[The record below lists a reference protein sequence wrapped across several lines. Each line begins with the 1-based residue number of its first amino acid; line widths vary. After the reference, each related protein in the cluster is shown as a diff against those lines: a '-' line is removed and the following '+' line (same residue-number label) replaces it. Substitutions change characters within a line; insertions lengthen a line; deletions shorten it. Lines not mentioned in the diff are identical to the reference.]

1 MEELPDFDEEEQ
13 KDEKDK
19 AMGKHTL
26 SIDILGLS
34 GKGYPQFFHG
44 LSPSFPIK
52 IIKMAI
58 LRQTHLLL
66 VLSFALRPCWKK
78 VPGEWRCQESEPSR
92 NACARDAQWGPGD
105 VRKGLESPKVE
116 MGFLVWVFSRHLD
129 DVLVNQMFVHGHWSV
144 KTSRKTHKNIVWVWR
159 CGRPRLHLAS

>member
-1 MEELPDFDEEEQ
+1 MHSVQWKRSRFFLVFPRNHSLFASWRSCFSRPLEELPDFDEEEQ

-34 GKGYPQFFHG
+34 GKGYPKFFHG
-44 LSPSFPIK
+44 LSPSFP
-52 IIKMAI
+52 IKMAI

-92 NACARDAQWGPGD
+92 NACARDTQWGPAD
-105 VRKGLESPKVE
+105 D
-116 MGFLVWVFSRHLD
+116 LVMCARDWSLQKLRWSR
-129 DVLVNQMFVHGHWSV
+129 G
-144 KTSRKTHKNIVWVWR
+144 SRVSF
-159 CGRPRLHLAS
+159 LHLSWMMFL